1 MAPPLPAPVRPQAAA
16 LAELPSIGPRQA
28 ARIALSLVDNPSGSA
43 EALAKALAEIGNI
56 KTCERCFFIHQEDGK
71 LCPICANNARNQSI
85 IMVVEKETDLI
96 SIENTAKFPGR
107 YLVLG
112 PIPKIGMLSDWQKTR
127 LETLKKFINGTL
139 NGRAEEIILGFNPNS
154 IGDFNAE
161 LIKKELSPLAK
172 KTSRLGRGLPMGGE
186 IEFADDDTLGAALDR
201 RN

>member
-1 MAPPLPAPVRPQAAA
+1 
-16 LAELPSIGPRQA
+16 
-28 ARIALSLVDNPSGSA
+28 
-43 EALAKALAEIGNI
+43 
-56 KTCERCFFIHQEDGK
+56 
-71 LCPICANNARNQSI
+71 
-85 IMVVEKETDLI
+85 MVVEKETDLI

-201 RN
+201 RS